1 VSTNSFAHEAL
12 LYSGDDGFLEGV
24 LPFIREGLDSDEPTL
39 LVLGAAKLELV
50 RSELNGDGDRV
61 LFADMAGVG
70 ANPAWIIP
78 AWRRF
83 LDEHGA
89 DGRPVRGIGEPIW
102 PERSP
107 DELVECQRHEGLL
120 NVAFA
125 YAPAFRLLCPYD
137 VDALEADVLDEASR
151 SHPYLVADGVRRA
164 SSTYQGLFALAA
176 PFAEPL
182 PPPPDSARELAFD
195 GESLVAIRQLVAAR
209 AAGAGL
215 GRERGR
221 DLVLA
226 VNEVA
231 TNSVRHGG
239 GSGTIRI
246 WADARSLVC
255 ELEDPG
261 RIIDPL
267 AGRRE
272 PRPGQKHGR
281 GLWIANQV
289 CDLVQVRT
297 FETGSVVRLH
307 MHR

>member
-1 VSTNSFAHEAL
+1 
-12 LYSGDDGFLEGV
+12 
-24 LPFIREGLDSDEPTL
+24 
-39 LVLGAAKLELV
+39 
-50 RSELNGDGDRV
+50 
-61 LFADMAGVG
+61 MAGVG